1 MISKMQKLIISL
13 VCLFPVLVF
22 ANIGEGVGYWAVK
35 CGGFGGSV
43 EIESS
48 NEVKININDNN
59 LYVSGFIQK
68 DYNGQLNLFYK
79 DVIETM
85 NETIDWTVISQSKP
99 IADVTFKNGTMH
111 MKWKGFFDTKH
122 NNYIWKSEPDFVV
135 ASGDRLNVEMNK
147 CEFK

>member
-1 MISKMQKLIISL
+1 MISKLQKLIISL

-22 ANIGEGVGYWAVK
+22 ANIGDGVGYWAVE

-43 EIESS
+43 EIESL
-48 NEVKININDNN
+48 NEVRININDNN

-68 DYNGQLNLFYK
+68 DYNGQLKLFYK

-85 NETIDWTVISQSKP
+85 NETIDWAVISQSKP

-111 MKWKGFFDTKH
+111 MKWRGFFDTKH